1 MESETQLNAAPPARI
16 GARNLA
22 MIALAVGLLL
32 AGLGAEWW
40 HRYTGTPEYSL
51 SQLGKAVKDQN
62 YGKASYY
69 VDEERIASAI
79 SQSLTDVLL
88 AKYTHAIQNDPLPFT
103 ETRIEIL
110 QKLAPHF
117 HDLALLG
124 VQNGIRLLL
133 SGNPLLTGTSHFSQL
148 DVHNFSGVHVVS
160 STVNGD
166 TADVMVAGLPQP
178 NPFNLA
184 ELRIRMVRIPN
195 TRQWRIEEVPDATAI
210 FATYFGPW
218 TEAPATK

>member
-32 AGLGAEWW
+32 ACLGAEWW

-148 DVHNFSGVHVVS
+148 DVHNFSGVHVVR
-160 STVNGD
+160 STVNG
-166 TADVMVAGLPQP
+166 
-178 NPFNLA
+178 
-184 ELRIRMVRIPN
+184 RIRRDPD
-195 TRQWRIEEVPDATAI
+195 RAEWRYSRALLAVPAVGSEPTPDEITEIEHPLLPTDRWAYRRRDGFSKAKRV
-210 FATYFGPW
+210 
-218 TEAPATK
+218 

>member
-22 MIALAVGLLL
+22 MIALVVGLLL

-40 HRYTGTPEYSL
+40 YRHTGTPEYSL

-124 VQNGIRLLL
+124 VQNGVR
-133 SGNPLLTGTSHFSQL
+133 
-148 DVHNFSGVHVVS
+148 

-184 ELRIRMVRIPN
+184 KLRIRMVRIPN

-210 FATYFGPW
+210 FATYFGPG

>member
-1 MESETQLNAAPPARI
+1 MESETQRNAAPPARI

-148 DVHNFSGVHVVS
+148 DRPQLLGSARS
-160 STVNGD
+160 SLDG
-166 TADVMVAGLPQP
+166 
-178 NPFNLA
+178 
-184 ELRIRMVRIPN
+184 
-195 TRQWRIEEVPDATAI
+195 QWRHRRRDGCGSATAEPVQPRR
-210 FATYFGPW
+210 AAYQDGANSEYAAMADRRDP
-218 TEAPATK
+218 

>member
-16 GARNLA
+16 AARNLA

-32 AGLGAEWW
+32 ACLGAEWW

-103 ETRIEIL
+103 ETRIVL
-110 QKLAPHF
+110 
-117 HDLALLG
+117 DCM
-124 VQNGIRLLL
+124 GIFR
-133 SGNPLLTGTSHFSQL
+133 QQ
-148 DVHNFSGVHVVS
+148 DVG
-160 STVNGD
+160 
-166 TADVMVAGLPQP
+166 
-178 NPFNLA
+178 
-184 ELRIRMVRIPN
+184 
-195 TRQWRIEEVPDATAI
+195 
-210 FATYFGPW
+210 
-218 TEAPATK
+218 

>member
-1 MESETQLNAAPPARI
+1 
-16 GARNLA
+16 

-88 AKYTHAIQNDPLPFT
+88 AKYTHAIKNDLLPFT

-110 QKLAPHF
+110 QKLASPAGGAHSKSRRRPS
-117 HDLALLG
+117 LTSGLR
-124 VQNGIRLLL
+124 RL
-133 SGNPLLTGTSHFSQL
+133 
-148 DVHNFSGVHVVS
+148 S
-160 STVNGD
+160 SRMERRRRSAVI
-166 TADVMVAGLPQP
+166 Q
-178 NPFNLA
+178 A
-184 ELRIRMVRIPN
+184 E
-195 TRQWRIEEVPDATAI
+195 
-210 FATYFGPW
+210 
-218 TEAPATK
+218 